1 VSVST
6 AWTVSLRES
15 WELRNAAA
23 VTLIKAEEQL
33 RRLLEAASVSEIV
46 GVLEAFSPARSPGP
60 EWTRTFDAL
69 TERLWTWCDAATLAG
84 VEAEFRARGPNWVAV
99 ANALT
104 PERGAEVQAQLRRS
118 TGGGEARL
126 PPFTLG

>member
-1 VSVST
+1 VTSSFT
-6 AWTVSLRES
+6 AISLRDT

-23 VTLIKAEEQL
+23 LTLIKAEEQL
-33 RRLLEAASVSEIV
+33 RRRLETSHVSEIV
-46 GVLEAFSPARSPGP
+46 GLLEAFSPARSPGP
-60 EWTRTFDAL
+60 EWTRTFDPL
-69 TERLWTWCDAATLAG
+69 IERLWTWCDTATVAA
-84 VEAEFRARGPNWVAV
+84 VEAEFRALGPNWVPV

-104 PERGAEVQAQLRRS
+104 PEHGAEVHARLRRN